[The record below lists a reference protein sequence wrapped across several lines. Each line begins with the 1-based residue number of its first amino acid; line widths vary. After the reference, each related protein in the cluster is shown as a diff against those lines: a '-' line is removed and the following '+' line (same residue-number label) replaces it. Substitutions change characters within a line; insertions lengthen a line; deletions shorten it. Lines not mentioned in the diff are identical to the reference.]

1 MINIMLFLQF
11 KSGDDRY
18 LLEAKN
24 VIEIIPFVHLKKI
37 PKAPSYVAGL
47 LNYRG
52 KTIPVIDVCYL
63 MTDKKCEPKLSSRIV
78 LTNYNKDDGQQFCI
92 GILNEHLT
100 ETVNWDESEF
110 SSSGVNLEDEPYLDS
125 VATDDKGVAQRI
137 NIAKLLPEEAYEILF
152 KGESSDD

>member
-1 MINIMLFLQF
+1 MLFLQF

-24 VIEIIPFVHLKKI
+24 VIEVIPFVHLKKI

-63 MTDKKCEPKLSSRIV
+63 MTDKKCESKLSSRIV
-78 LTNYNKDDGQQFCI
+78 LANYNKDDDQKFCI

-100 ETVNWDESEF
+100 ETVTWDESEF
-110 SSSGVNLEDEPYLDS
+110 SSSGVNLEKDPYLDS

-152 KGESSDD
+152 KDGSSDD